1 LPGIVKRFIDALK
14 GESFEADVFPDFLDA
29 FSAVFRCSVSPETL
43 RSLPPFITFALH
55 ESRAFPHR
63 TSPARPSSAHGEHPR
78 PKSSG
83 VDVAGARERSASR
96 ASPFNPP
103 ITPSV
108 ELSRY
113 EVGVHM
119 LQLYADMLCE
129 ANDDLMAKFSKVLS
143 ASVSGVRGSMAMLMV
158 RSGCCICLRSV
169 TTAWSS

>member
-1 LPGIVKRFIDALK
+1 MKRFIDALK

-43 RSLPPFITFALH
+43 RALPPFVSFALH
-55 ESRAFPHR
+55 ESRAFPQR
-63 TSPARPSSAHGEHPR
+63 TSPARPSSAHGEVPR

-83 VDVAGARERSASR
+83 IDAGRDRAASR

-129 ANDDLMAKFSKVLS
+129 ASNDLMMKFSKAVS
-143 ASVSGVRGSMAMLMV
+143 ASVSERK
-158 RSGCCICLRSV
+158 RRCPR
-169 TTAWSS
+169 